1 MTAVEHRRVPPI
13 AEMAMASMA
22 LVIIGGIFMAS
33 YIPRRPPLALPTVL
47 LVASSAVMVSALL
60 MLRRLKD
67 FAWSTFYRVAKWAL
81 VAYLVSAGLIEFAFV
96 KDQTRGGPLV
106 VVTLMLL
113 IFAVN
118 VPLIIGFTTARFE
131 DRLHIG

>member
-1 MTAVEHRRVPPI
+1 MTAVQRRELPPI
-13 AEMAMASMA
+13 AEMAVASMA
-22 LVIIGGIFMAS
+22 LVIIGGIIMAS

-47 LVASSAVMVSALL
+47 LVASSAVMVASLVL
-60 MLRRLKD
+60 LRRLKD

-81 VAYLVSAGLIEFAFV
+81 VAYLISAGLIEFAFV
-96 KDQTRGGPLV
+96 KDHTRGGPLV

-131 DRLHIG
+131 QGLNLE

>member
-1 MTAVEHRRVPPI
+1 MTAVQRRQVPPI
-13 AEMAMASMA
+13 AEMAVASMA
-22 LVIIGGIFMAS
+22 LVIIGGIVMAS

-47 LVASSAVMVSALL
+47 LVASSAVMVTALVL
-60 MLRRLKD
+60 LRRLRD
-67 FAWSTFYRVAKWAL
+67 FAWSTFFRVAKWAL

-96 KDQTRGGPLV
+96 KDHTRGGPLV
-106 VVTLMLL
+106 VVTFMLL

-131 DRLHIG
+131 NPLDLD